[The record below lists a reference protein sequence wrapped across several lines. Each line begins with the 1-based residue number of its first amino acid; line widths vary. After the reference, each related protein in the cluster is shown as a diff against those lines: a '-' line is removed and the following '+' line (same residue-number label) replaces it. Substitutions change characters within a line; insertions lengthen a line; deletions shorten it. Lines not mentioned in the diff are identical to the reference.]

1 MGDEHPGHEPGQEAA
16 EHRERH
22 ERHVRHQSGEGRE
35 AVHVFECRP
44 VPCEILTHV
53 RGGLDGEVLRRLR
66 DAGPQTKAELAAWLR
81 VPRTTLQASL
91 RELVAAGHLEDG
103 PLAPSSG
110 GRRSVSVRVA
120 PSRVAV
126 AVSIGERRVRVAV
139 LDGQLTISAGVS
151 IDLHDRGSA
160 PDPISET
167 VLRATQQ
174 LLGGRI
180 PVAIGVE
187 SPTRGRGC
195 SASSSAPWGR
205 CTPARRSPRSQPC
218 ARWRFGERRSGAARH
233 VDDFVAVRLGGSV
246 TTATV
251 AGGHLGTGATGRS
264 GEIGH
269 LRVEEFGPACVCG
282 LTGCLDSF
290 VSSVALVGQA
300 TELARRG
307 RSAPLARVLDQ
318 SGALDLADL
327 VSAGQAGDP
336 AVVQLAR
343 ELGQRL
349 GRVVASLVA
358 QANPRCIVLGGPV
371 AALGGHLLGDLRA
384 TVYRLAPARLAEDLK
399 IVLSELGEQAVLIGT
414 GSEALE
420 TWIVND
426 SGATYDENGQ
436 K

>member
-1 MGDEHPGHEPGQEAA
+1 M
-16 EHRERH
+16 
-22 ERHVRHQSGEGRE
+22 
-35 AVHVFECRP
+35 
-44 VPCEILTHV
+44 

-66 DAGPQTKAELAAWLR
+66 DAGPQTKAELAHTLG
-81 VPRTTLQASL
+81 VPRTTLTASL
-91 RELVAAGHLEDG
+91 RVLVAAGHVEDG

-110 GRRSVSVRVA
+110 GRRSVSVRVT
-120 PSRVAV
+120 PSRVVV
-126 AVSIGERRVRVAV
+126 AVSVGERRVRVAV
-139 LDGQLTISAGVS
+139 LDGHLTIAAGVS
-151 IDLHDRGSA
+151 IDLQDRGSA
-160 PDPISET
+160 PDPISDT
-167 VLRATQQ
+167 VLKATQQ
-174 LLGGRI
+174 VLGGRL
-180 PVAIGVE
+180 PVAIGVAAADTGSALLRE
-187 SPTRGRGC
+187 LTSNLGQVYAGSPVATL
-195 SASSSAPWGR
+195 
-205 CTPARRSPRSQPC
+205 PAVR
-218 ARWRFGERRSGAARH
+218 AMALGERRSGAARNI
-233 VDDFVAVRLGGSV
+233 DDFVAVRLGGSV

-251 AGGHLGTGATGRS
+251 AGGQLSRGATGRS

-290 VSSVALVGQA
+290 VSSIALVGQA

-307 RSAPLARVLDQ
+307 RSAPLARALDQ

-349 GRVVASLVA
+349 GRVVAGLVA
-358 QANPRCIVLGGPV
+358 QTNPRTIVLGGPV

-384 TVYRLAPARLAEDLK
+384 TVYRLAPARLAEDLE

-420 TWIVND
+420 GWIKDD
-426 SGATYDENGQ
+426 SPGSYDGNGQ

>member
-1 MGDEHPGHEPGQEAA
+1 M
-16 EHRERH
+16 
-22 ERHVRHQSGEGRE
+22 
-35 AVHVFECRP
+35 
-44 VPCEILTHV
+44 

-91 RELVAAGHLEDG
+91 RVLVAAGHLEDG

-180 PVAIGVE
+180 PVAIGVA
-187 SPTRGRGC
+187 
-195 SASSSAPWGR
+195 SADTGSGLLGELISTLGEVYAG
-205 CTPARRSPRSQPC
+205 TPVATLPAVR
-218 ARWRFGERRSGAARH
+218 AMALGERRSGAARH

-384 TVYRLAPARLAEDLK
+384 TVYRLAPARLAEDLE

-436 K
+436 I